1 VTGTVAF
8 VPEDRTAEGL
18 IGALSLTE
26 NLVLGLGEDPRWA
39 KGARLDW
46 QAARART
53 VELIEAFEIVAPGP
67 EARAGTLSG
76 GNQQKLML
84 ARALEQRP
92 AVLVME
98 NPTRGLDVRT
108 TADVH
113 RQLRAAASAGVT
125 VVVHSTD
132 LDEVLLLADRLLVV
146 HRGRVLE
153 VPRGADRR
161 AVGELMLGVEPRQ
174 RSTVNGQR

>member
-1 VTGTVAF
+1 
-8 VPEDRTAEGL
+8 
-18 IGALSLTE
+18 
-26 NLVLGLGEDPRWA
+26 
-39 KGARLDW
+39 
-46 QAARART
+46 
-53 VELIEAFEIVAPGP
+53 
-67 EARAGTLSG
+67 
-76 GNQQKLML
+76 ML
-84 ARALEQRP
+84 ARALERRP